1 MIPYKKKRTL
11 APPSLRPQLKL
22 HVAVINIAIF
32 KMTHPTRYSNPFQRK
47 LQALD
52 FHSSANIDIDNPNDL
67 KILVVWLEDLKIRFY
82 KIEDRGPLRNNTGD
96 NWMTAFK
103 SYTTALQCP
112 YDPVQS
118 LYATIDWLL
127 GVALRY
133 EFSEK
138 VVSHPELQQGLK
150 VAGAQANHLP
160 VTSTASLNI
169 DPFDAI
175 FKKGVEALARILQI
189 TKHPDPAIVL
199 SACRLVIEEK
209 LNEEALKT
217 VAEDSAAKV
226 DIEKTKHFNVT
237 PKECGFELHDP
248 VLGEA
253 AKVLRLLHI
262 KELRELQTRINE
274 LIVAVQALTADP
286 KTDQALGQVGR

>member
-1 MIPYKKKRTL
+1 MSQP
-11 APPSLRPQLKL
+11 A
-22 HVAVINIAIF
+22 
-32 KMTHPTRYSNPFQRK
+32 RYSNPFQRK

-52 FHSSANIDIDNPNDL
+52 YHSSANIDIDNPNDL
-67 KILVVWLEDLKIRFY
+67 KLLVIWLEDLKIRHY
-82 KIEDRGPLRNNTGD
+82 KIEDRGPLRNDTGD

-103 SYTTALQCP
+103 NYTAALQCP

-127 GVALRY
+127 SIALRY
-133 EFSEK
+133 EYSEK
-138 VVSHPELQQGLK
+138 VESNSELQRGLK
-150 VAGAQANHLP
+150 VGGAQTNHLP

-175 FKKGVEALARILQI
+175 FKKGVEALSRILQV
-189 TKHPDPAIVL
+189 TKHPDPAVIL

-217 VAEDSAAKV
+217 LAEDSAVKV
-226 DIEKTKHFNVT
+226 DIEKTPKHFIVT
-237 PKECGFELHDP
+237 PKECGFELDDP
-248 VLGEA
+248 VLAEA

-262 KELRELQTRINE
+262 KELRELQTKINE